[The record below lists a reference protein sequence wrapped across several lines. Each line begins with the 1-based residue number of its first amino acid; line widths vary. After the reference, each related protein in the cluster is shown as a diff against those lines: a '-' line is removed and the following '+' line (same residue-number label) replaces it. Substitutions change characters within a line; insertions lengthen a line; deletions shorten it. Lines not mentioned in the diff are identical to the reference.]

1 MVYSKYV
8 LNAYTQTMVETTNP
22 LEHVILL
29 YDGAIESLNRA
40 IVAIRRKEV
49 QGKIKNLNKAMVIVE
64 GLLNSLNPDMC
75 GEDSLALNLQEL
87 YLYMM
92 RELTLANT
100 RNDENRIDHITGIL
114 KELREAWVQVKNGIP
129 GI

>member
-1 MVYSKYV
+1 MVYSKYA
-8 LNAYTQTMVETTNP
+8 LNAYTQTMIETTNP

-40 IVAIRRKEV
+40 IVAIRGKEV
-49 QGKIKNLNKAMVIVE
+49 QSKIKNLNKAMVIVE

-75 GEDSLALNLQEL
+75 GEGSLALNLQEL

-100 RNDENRIDHITGIL
+100 RNDEKRIDHITGIL

>member
-40 IVAIRRKEV
+40 IVAIRGKEV

-64 GLLNSLNPDMC
+64 GLLNSLNPDVC
-75 GEDSLALNLQEL
+75 GEGSLALNLQEL
-87 YLYMM
+87 YIYIM

-114 KELREAWVQVKNGIP
+114 KELREAWVQVKNGTDI
-129 GI
+129 